1 MSEWD
6 QVRLDEEMKR
16 YNKAK
21 KTQPEKR
28 AVEELAK
35 ERKNR
40 RSCKKNS
47 FSPEEDAVILEAIK
61 SDNLVTCEIA
71 RKLGRHRK
79 SISNRVEKLKS
90 TGTSRRRYKTFQI
103 NEDYKLI
110 DTALKH
116 LAQCGSLEATTIL
129 DPELETLAA
138 SLART
143 AKSTKN
149 RWELKLKVWLL
160 RYYKKTSNL
169 EIRTMLANVIAENFD
184 SIENIDWKML
194 TKYPEFSGNTETSLR
209 AIFFSILLPHAA
221 RRMKIDQSD
230 LTLRQIAEAAEAHY
244 QHPTIFKNIEQRK
257 KEVIEYFESAVNR
270 MNIKDF
276 V

>member
-1 MSEWD
+1 
-6 QVRLDEEMKR
+6 MKE
-16 YNKAK
+16 YNEAK
-21 KTQPEKR
+21 KTQPKKR
-28 AVEELAK
+28 AVKEITK

-40 RSCKKNS
+40 RSCKQNS

-61 SDNLVTCEIA
+61 NDNIVLCEIA
-71 RKLGRHRK
+71 KKMGRDPGSVRTRVNKL
-79 SISNRVEKLKS
+79 NS

-103 NEDYKLI
+103 NEDCKLI

-129 DPELETLAA
+129 DSELETLAA
-138 SLART
+138 SLNRT

-194 TKYPEFSGNTETSLR
+194 TKYPEFSGNTEISLR
-209 AIFFSILLPHAA
+209 TIYFSNLIPNAA
-221 RRMKIDQSD
+221 RRMKVDKFLI
-230 LTLRQIAEAAEAHY
+230 TFRQIAEDAEANY
-244 QHPTIFKNIEQRK
+244 QHATIFKNIEQRK
-257 KEVIEYFESAVNR
+257 KEVIEYFDSAVNR

-276 V
+276 VYIDQEL